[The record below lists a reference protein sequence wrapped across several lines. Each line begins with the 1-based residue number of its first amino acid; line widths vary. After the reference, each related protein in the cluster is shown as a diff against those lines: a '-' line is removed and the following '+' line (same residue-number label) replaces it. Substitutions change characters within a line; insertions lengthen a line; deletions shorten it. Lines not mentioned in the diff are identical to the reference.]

1 MSGRWG
7 QDLFSGAYQQDKRQ
21 QAQKQQVPSEYEEK
35 LLYCKDDRVLAEA
48 AQRGHEVPITGD
60 VQKPLVRDPVQ
71 RALGDPA
78 WAGGQTRLSP
88 EVASNLSQC
97 VRAHD
102 SILIA
107 PAWEA
112 NINFS

>member
-1 MSGRWG
+1 MSVGQG
-7 QDLFSGAYQQDKRQ
+7 QDLLSGAYQQDKRQ
-21 QAQKQQVPSEYEEK
+21 QAQTQQVPSEYKEK
-35 LLYCKDDRVLAEA
+35 LIYCKDDRELAEA
-48 AQRGHEVPITGD
+48 AQRGHEVPIPGD
-60 VQKPLVRDPVQ
+60 VQKPLAHDPVQ
-71 RALGDPA
+71 RTPGDPA

-88 EVASNLSQC
+88 EVTSNLSQC